1 MKQIFS
7 AFVIGII
14 VCFFA
19 VKSCE
24 DKPKQVNVKEI
35 KKEITN
41 SGNLAETLQ
50 RNFQKAKQEFN
61 KVADSLK
68 TETQKLNVKLQVT
81 RALLKKQQTL
91 VTSNIPCDTLRK
103 EVVVLNELSNDQD
116 SLCSLNISSLN
127 QAVAIRDSQIV
138 MCNRTYQSMYDLQ
151 KENQQ
156 RQMQLAD
163 DLKTALKANRKK
175 RFENKM
181 LTCGLMIM
189 TGITTT
195 LFIKSQQ

>member
-14 VCFFA
+14 VCFLA

-68 TETQKLNVKLQVT
+68 TENQKLNVKLQVT

-103 EVVVLNELSNDQD
+103 EVVVLNELSNEQD

>member
-7 AFVIGII
+7 AIVIGII

-68 TETQKLNVKLQVT
+68 TENQKLNVKLQVT

-103 EVVVLNELSNDQD
+103 EVVVLNELSNEQD

-156 RQMQLAD
+156 RQMQLAE

>member
-68 TETQKLNVKLQVT
+68 TENQKLNVKLQVT

-103 EVVVLNELSNDQD
+103 EVVVLNELSNEQD

-156 RQMQLAD
+156 RQMQLAE
-163 DLKTALKANRKK
+163 DLKTSLKANRKK

>member
-68 TETQKLNVKLQVT
+68 TENQKLNVKLQVT

-103 EVVVLNELSNDQD
+103 EVVVLNELSNEQD
-116 SLCSLNISSLN
+116 SLCSLNVSSLN